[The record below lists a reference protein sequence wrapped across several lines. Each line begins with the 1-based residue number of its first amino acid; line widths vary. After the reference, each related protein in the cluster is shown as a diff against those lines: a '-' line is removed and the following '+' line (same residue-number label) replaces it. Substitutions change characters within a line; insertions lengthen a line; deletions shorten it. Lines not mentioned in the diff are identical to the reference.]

1 MRPIHRFALLL
12 PLLVACEGPLD
23 PGDFSL
29 DGAWR
34 GRAYPFELS
43 FDLEQDGDNRVTGNG
58 RVSRLQERLVTEPD
72 PDDPT
77 AVDTLSIDT
86 VITSS
91 ADFRVRGD
99 WDYPDFD
106 LQLTAEGYSDAEY
119 DARFTSSDSVSG
131 TLRGSGFTGL
141 TIVIAREDDES

>member
-1 MRPIHRFALLL
+1 MRPIYRFALLL
-12 PLLVACEGPLD
+12 PLLMACEGPLD

-43 FDLEQDGDNRVTGNG
+43 FDLEQDGDNRVTGTG
-58 RVSRLQERLVTEPD
+58 RVSGLQERLVTEPD
-72 PDDPT
+72 PNDPE
-77 AVDTLSIDT
+77 VLDTISIDT

-91 ADFRVRGD
+91 ADFEVRGD

-106 LQLTAEGYSDAEY
+106 LRLTAEGYSDAEY

-131 TLRGSGFTGL
+131 ALRGSGFTGV
-141 TIVIAREDDES
+141 TIVVAREDDGS